1 MRLSV
6 VAVSAVAACLVGAT
20 GIAAHVDLRHTLSDS
35 PTVAS
40 EADAGAVSSDP
51 AGDPAGRVA
60 STSATGGS
68 EEVSSAAFPPIV
80 ESEPAAAGIASEE
93 LIPSE
98 DAPTITAHGPDAD
111 AAAEEAAAAAELA
124 GTHDVQRMLVSVDR
138 GDTLLGLLVDAAV
151 PRDQAVR
158 AIEALRS
165 VFNPRKLQVGQEIA
179 LLFQQEAEDAR
190 FLGLEFEPNVAR
202 AVSVAL
208 NDTDAYEAVEVE
220 KPVERRILG
229 AESRIS
235 SSLFEAGATVGV
247 PIPVMVELIRA
258 FSYDVDFQRDIQP
271 GDTFAIMF
279 ERDYTEDGTPVREGD
294 VLYASLVL
302 SGKEMAIYR
311 YTTRDGEADYFTRKG
326 ESVRKAL
333 LRTPVDGA
341 RISSKFG
348 MRRHPILAYSKMHK
362 GVDFAAPSGTPIF
375 SAGNG
380 TIEEAG
386 PKGAYGNYV
395 RVRHNREI
403 ATAYAHMSRFAK
415 GMKRGARVRQGDVIG
430 YVGTTGR
437 STGPH
442 LHYEVL
448 RGGRQVNP
456 LSVDLPTGIVL
467 DGKELVAFERV
478 VEQLD
483 RQFAGLQTERQVA
496 QTVSDPHASAE
507 APCTGETSC

>member
-20 GIAAHVDLRHTLSDS
+20 GIAAHIDLRHTLGAPS
-35 PTVAS
+35 PAPIVAP
-40 EADAGAVSSDP
+40 EADAAGTASSDP
-51 AGDPAGRVA
+51 VGRVA
-60 STSATGGS
+60 NALPASAAEGS
-68 EEVSSAAFPPIV
+68 EEASPAPAPTSPLVAEAGNGGAFPT
-80 ESEPAAAGIASEE
+80 
-93 LIPSE
+93 E
-98 DAPTITAHGPDAD
+98 DAPTITAYGPDAD
-111 AAAEEAAAAAELA
+111 AAAEEAADATEDA
-124 GTHDVQRMLVSVDR
+124 GAQDVRRTLVSVGR

-151 PRDQAVR
+151 PRDQAAR
-158 AIEALRS
+158 AIDALRS

-179 LLFQQEAEDAR
+179 LLFRQNEDAR

-208 NDTDAYEAVEVE
+208 NDTDAYQAVEVE
-220 KPVERRILG
+220 KPVERRIVG
-229 AESRIS
+229 AESNIT

-247 PIPVMVELIRA
+247 PIPVMVQLIRA
-258 FSYDVDFQRDIQP
+258 YSYDVDFQRDIQP
-271 GDTFAIMF
+271 GDTFAVMF
-279 ERDYTEDGTPVREGD
+279 ERDYTEDGTPVREGNI
-294 VLYASLVL
+294 LHASLVL

-311 YTTRDGEADYFTRKG
+311 YETHDGEVDYFTPKG

-348 MRRHPILAYSKMHK
+348 LRRHPILAYSKMHK

-375 SAGNG
+375 AAGNG
-380 TIEEAG
+380 TIEAAG
-386 PKGAYGNYV
+386 PKGAYGNYI

-403 ATAYAHMSRFAK
+403 SSAYAHMSRFAK
-415 GMKRGARVRQGDVIG
+415 GMKRGARVQQGDVIG

-456 LSVDLPTGIVL
+456 LSIDLPTGIVL
-467 DGKELVAFERV
+467 EGKELVAFKSK
-478 VEQLD
+478 VEQID
-483 RQFAGLQTERQVA
+483 QQFASLRTERQVA
-496 QTVSDPHASAE
+496 QTVNDGDASAK
-507 APCTGETSC
+507 APCTAAGRAC